1 MRSSSRNQRAFR
13 WLVVALL
20 WQAPAAFAQ
29 PPVDEGRRLFE
40 AGADAYAKGQYE
52 LAVAAF
58 NEAYRRTQRPG
69 LLFSLAQAHR
79 GAYERGGAAEHLRA
93 AIEYYT
99 KYLEQTPNGPRV
111 DKARGYLEQLQL
123 LQAKVSATS
132 APAPEPLAPPVVAA
146 PGMLEV
152 AGNAGAQLFV
162 DGSSRGTLPIKPLA
176 AAAGEHVVEVRQA
189 GHVTLRQTVTVAAN
203 RTLQVGL
210 EARQTT
216 QRTTGLTMLGLGG
229 GALLAGGAL
238 GYVALRQ
245 DSEAVRL
252 DREEPDNIDAYN
264 AAVSSRNGFRL
275 AAALSAGAGLAL
287 GVGGV
292 LALVLERGDSSG
304 SPAVPANDQE
314 PQPRSAARM
323 WAPDYSFDR
332 SGFRIGAHGSF

>member
-1 MRSSSRNQRAFR
+1 
-13 WLVVALL
+13 
-20 WQAPAAFAQ
+20 
-29 PPVDEGRRLFE
+29 
-40 AGADAYAKGQYE
+40 
-52 LAVAAF
+52 
-58 NEAYRRTQRPG
+58 
-69 LLFSLAQAHR
+69 
-79 GAYERGGAAEHLRA
+79 
-93 AIEYYT
+93 
-99 KYLEQTPNGPRV
+99 
-111 DKARGYLEQLQL
+111 
-123 LQAKVSATS
+123 
-132 APAPEPLAPPVVAA
+132 
-146 PGMLEV
+146 
-152 AGNAGAQLFV
+152 
-162 DGSSRGTLPIKPLA
+162 
-176 AAAGEHVVEVRQA
+176 
-189 GHVTLRQTVTVAAN
+189 
-203 RTLQVGL
+203 
-210 EARQTT
+210 
-216 QRTTGLTMLGLGG
+216 MLGLGG